1 MNKKKGL
8 DELQLKQRN
17 SAGNQMFM
25 LMFYAFFLEAGLYG
39 LGVRWL
45 NYPANIITIIS
56 VCMGIYLVRLFINNA
71 YLSPSALRRNKAIS
85 LVMAFLFLV
94 ALIATGIFLFYQRE
108 QGGVPARYPYILII
122 VFAVGLLCSLI
133 VCGLQQFEDKH

>member
-25 LMFYAFFLEAGLYG
+25 LMFYALLLEAGLYG

-56 VCMGIYLVRLFINNA
+56 VCMGIYLVF
-71 YLSPSALRRNKAIS
+71 
-85 LVMAFLFLV
+85 V
-94 ALIATGIFLFYQRE
+94 YQ
-108 QGGVPARYPYILII
+108 
-122 VFAVGLLCSLI
+122 
-133 VCGLQQFEDKH
+133 